1 MIVKLKDVNEYK
13 KDELS
18 ILEDAEGI
26 EAVTEPGSV
35 YGTLLYWIE
44 FDPLDVTYS
53 MRVKGRDVILEFEA
67 EDMITTVELDVNDL
81 SEVSVL

>member
-1 MIVKLKDVNEYK
+1 MIIKLKDVNEYK
-13 KDELS
+13 EDELS

-26 EAVTEPGSV
+26 EVEVVPGSV
-35 YGTLLYWIE
+35 YGTLLYTIT

-53 MRVKGRDVILEFEA
+53 MRIQGRDVILEFVT
-67 EDMITTVELDVNDL
+67 EDMITSVELDVNDL